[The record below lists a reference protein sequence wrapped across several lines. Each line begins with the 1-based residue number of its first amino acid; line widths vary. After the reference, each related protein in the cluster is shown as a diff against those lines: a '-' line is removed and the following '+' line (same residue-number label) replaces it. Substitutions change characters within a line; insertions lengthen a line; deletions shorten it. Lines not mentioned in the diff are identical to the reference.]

1 MKKFNLLI
9 IIIFLLSNINPLQAA
24 HLSESLLITAKLT
37 GSQQVPPVTTNATG
51 VASFRLNATQ
61 DTMCID
67 IITMGLSGEITGIHV
82 HDGAMGT
89 TGGVALNLTNFV
101 NGNRIS
107 AVITGNDLSA
117 ENIAKYLSEQF
128 YVNVHTAANPNG
140 EIRGQLKLET
150 DKGYKASLDAAQQT
164 HTVVSTAQG
173 LGAFS
178 VSLTGEKIGVKLI
191 ATGLTGV
198 ITAAHLHYGAPG
210 VAGGV
215 AVNLSGLIAGNE
227 IVGFVDI
234 SSNADIMDSLKAGN
248 VYVNIH
254 TALNPAGEIRGQL
267 MMNQN
272 LFFDGSLDVNQET
285 AVVINSN
292 AKGVVIV
299 EVTPT
304 LDSVMTTCLVD
315 SLSGMIT
322 GAHLHEA
329 GVGVDGAVIVNV
341 SAGISGNLISH
352 SFDIFTSS
360 MLKAALTGDVY
371 MNIHTAQNPAG
382 ETRGQL
388 SRLAREGY
396 TITLNGGQQVPSVTT
411 TAQGSGIVSIDRD
424 RSNAHY
430 MIIATG
436 LSDAITSAHFHNEA
450 AGANGGVI
458 YDLSSSF
465 SLSGTEDGAFG
476 YWTDLNMTTPFMS
489 STETMF
495 RHDEVYVNVHTAA
508 NPGGEIRGQ
517 VLRGGTCMNIPTNVI
532 NRQEIFEE
540 VRLFPNP
547 VTDRM
552 TLSMTTTIDFEGQL
566 VISNALGQV
575 VRTENIPQSTDLSN
589 YSVDVNN
596 LQTGLYILTVR
607 NEKYDY
613 SMRFVKN

>member
-1 MKKFNLLI
+1 M
-9 IIIFLLSNINPLQAA
+9 
-24 HLSESLLITAKLT
+24 
-37 GSQQVPPVTTNATG
+37 
-51 VASFRLNATQ
+51 
-61 DTMCID
+61 
-67 IITMGLSGEITGIHV
+67 
-82 HDGAMGT
+82 
-89 TGGVALNLTNFV
+89 
-101 NGNRIS
+101 
-107 AVITGNDLSA
+107 
-117 ENIAKYLSEQF
+117 
-128 YVNVHTAANPNG
+128 
-140 EIRGQLKLET
+140 
-150 DKGYKASLDAAQQT
+150 
-164 HTVVSTAQG
+164 
-173 LGAFS
+173 
-178 VSLTGEKIGVKLI
+178 
-191 ATGLTGV
+191 
-198 ITAAHLHYGAPG
+198 
-210 VAGGV
+210 
-215 AVNLSGLIAGNE
+215 
-227 IVGFVDI
+227 
-234 SSNADIMDSLKAGN
+234 
-248 VYVNIH
+248 
-254 TALNPAGEIRGQL
+254 
-267 MMNQN
+267 
-272 LFFDGSLDVNQET
+272 
-285 AVVINSN
+285 
-292 AKGVVIV
+292 
-299 EVTPT
+299 
-304 LDSVMTTCLVD
+304 
-315 SLSGMIT
+315 
-322 GAHLHEA
+322 
-329 GVGVDGAVIVNV
+329 
-341 SAGISGNLISH
+341 
-352 SFDIFTSS
+352 
-360 MLKAALTGDVY
+360 
-371 MNIHTAQNPAG
+371 
-382 ETRGQL
+382 

-552 TLSMTTTIDFEGQL
+552 TLSMTTTIDFKGQL
-566 VISNALGQV
+566 VISNTLGQV